1 MTIAHDFAYLRPATL
16 PEAMEAL
23 AHNEGAILLAGGTDV
38 VPWLRDDAITPP
50 ALVDIK
56 AIEGLDRIEA
66 DGGALHIG
74 PLVTFTDLIA
84 SAEARERAPV
94 LVEAAHTVASVG
106 VRNRATLVGNICSA
120 VPSCDAGPALLVH
133 DALVEVAGPGGERS
147 IPITEWFLGPRH
159 QALGAGE
166 IVTSVVV
173 PDAGEHGACYVKLS
187 RYRGEDL
194 AQVGVAVLALPG
206 KRYRVAYGAVGPVP
220 FRAPAIEAHLDGADL
235 DKGVLDGL
243 TPLVDEAISPIADVR
258 ASKEYRIHMSRVM
271 LRRGLAAAAARL
283 EGGGPPYG
291 ESVI

>member
-16 PEAMEAL
+16 PEAVAAL
-23 AHNEGAILLAGGTDV
+23 AENEGAILLAGGTDV

-50 ALVDIK
+50 ALIDIK
-56 AIEGLDRIEA
+56 AVEGLDRIEA
-66 DGGALHIG
+66 TGGALRIG
-74 PLVTFTDLIA
+74 PLVTFTDLIG
-84 SAEARERAPV
+84 SAEALDRAPT

-106 VRNRATLVGNICSA
+106 IRNRATLVGNLCSA

-133 DALVEVAGPGGERS
+133 DAVVEVAGPGGERS
-147 IPITEWFLGPRH
+147 IPITEWFVGPRR
-159 QALGAGE
+159 QALGRGE
-166 IVTSVVV
+166 IVSSVVI
-173 PDAGEHGACYVKLS
+173 PDAGEHGGCYVKLS

-206 KRYRVAYGAVGPVP
+206 DHYRVAYGAVGPVP
-220 FRAPAIEAHLDGADL
+220 FRAPAIEEHLDGRAL
-235 DKGVLDGL
+235 DDTIDGL
-243 TPLVDEAISPIADVR
+243 TPLVDAAISPIADVR